1 MVDTILI
8 EVPSEPSIVEV
19 SISNPI
25 VEVGLPIATSLV
37 EVAIQPD
44 VDNITV
50 TEIENPTIVE
60 IFDPYHLNNLVPHR
74 YTHTQLNESRTWV
87 VTHHLNTQPVLNIV
101 VNGENTGCRISYP
114 SLDSAIIEFN
124 QPCSGKAYAIG

>member
-60 IFDPYHLNNLVPHR
+60 
-74 YTHTQLNESRTWV
+74 
-87 VTHHLNTQPVLNIV
+87 
-101 VNGENTGCRISYP
+101 
-114 SLDSAIIEFN
+114 
-124 QPCSGKAYAIG
+124 KIGRAHV